1 MANKYYAVKEGRRPG
16 IYTTWDECKAQTN
29 GYPGAVYKSFKTED
43 DTRKFMGVETQDA
56 EPSEPDKRIA
66 DTLPP
71 GKDLTAY
78 TDGSWRPQLPDC
90 FGYGLAIFED
100 PKKGIMTKHGLV
112 TDNPEMAKTR
122 NVAGE
127 IKAAISAINLAIEL
141 RAKSLTIYHDY
152 QGISKWA
159 DGLWKTNNEYTRS
172 YQNFV
177 RLMRRKIDIKF
188 VHVKGHSGDEFNELA
203 DALAN
208 KGYEG
213 LI

>member
-1 MANKYYAVKEGRRPG
+1 M
-16 IYTTWDECKAQTN
+16 TWDECKAQTN

-43 DTRKFMGVETQDA
+43 DARKFMGMETVKTDAKPSGQDYPVTGTIP
-56 EPSEPDKRIA
+56 EN
-66 DTLPP
+66 
-71 GKDLTAY
+71 KDLTAY
-78 TDGSWRPQLPDC
+78 TDGSWHPQLPDY

-100 PKKGIMTKHGLV
+100 PKEAIMMKHGLV

-122 NVAGE
+122 NIAGE
-127 IKAAISAINLAIEL
+127 IKAAISAINLALEL
-141 RAKSLTIYHDY
+141 KAKSLTIYHDY

-159 DGLWKTNNEYTRS
+159 DGLWKANNEYTKS

-177 RLMRRKIDIKF
+177 KLMRKKIDITF
-188 VHVKGHSGDEFNELA
+188 VHVKGHSGNEFNEIA